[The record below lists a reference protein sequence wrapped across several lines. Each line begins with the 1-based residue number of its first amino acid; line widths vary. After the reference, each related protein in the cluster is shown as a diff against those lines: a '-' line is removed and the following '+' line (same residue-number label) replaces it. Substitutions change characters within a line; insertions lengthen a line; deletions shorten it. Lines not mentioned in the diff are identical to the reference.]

1 LHGPVRVPKH
11 AASQKHVAPAYRECH
26 RLGTAAL
33 RRHSTEA
40 LWVEATAQI
49 QKYGAMIKSPTG
61 FPFQSPYLAIAN
73 RHQAEIMMRIASEFG
88 FTPAS
93 RSRKQFGAITS
104 RPVLG
109 GLHHHYCRI

>member
-1 LHGPVRVPKH
+1 
-11 AASQKHVAPAYRECH
+11 
-26 RLGTAAL
+26 
-33 RRHSTEA
+33 
-40 LWVEATAQI
+40 
-49 QKYGAMIKSPTG
+49 
-61 FPFQSPYLAIAN
+61 
-73 RHQAEIMMRIASEFG
+73 MMRIASEFG